1 MNQKLKAGSVELEM
15 AFIDWIKKNAYHP
28 AEAIDPFMERSEYVR
43 NAVDT
48 VVEHARK
55 KIVEGTRQHLTRL
68 AEDTVFIAQ
77 FPMVYGCKNL
87 DDKDMRY
94 TVSLTIGEAEAEW
107 VGRVWADGE
116 YLGEVHGSGS
126 GPKTNYLELARMH
139 IESHIR
145 CAGPFKP
152 RLRKS

>member
-1 MNQKLKAGSVELEM
+1 MNQKLKAGSVELEG
-15 AFIDWIKKNAYHP
+15 AFTDWIKKNAYTP
-28 AEAIDPFMERSEYVR
+28 AEAIGFFMDRSEYVR

-55 KIVEGTRQHLTRL
+55 KIMDRTRQHLTRL
-68 AEDTVFIAQ
+68 SEDSVFTAQ
-77 FPMVYGCKNL
+77 FPMVYGCRNL

-94 TVSLTIGEAEAEW
+94 TVSLTIGESEAQW
-107 VGRVWADGE
+107 VGKVWADGE
-116 YLGEVHGSGS
+116 YLGEVHGKGS
-126 GPKTNYLELARMH
+126 GPKANYVELARMD

-152 RLRKS
+152 RLRPS